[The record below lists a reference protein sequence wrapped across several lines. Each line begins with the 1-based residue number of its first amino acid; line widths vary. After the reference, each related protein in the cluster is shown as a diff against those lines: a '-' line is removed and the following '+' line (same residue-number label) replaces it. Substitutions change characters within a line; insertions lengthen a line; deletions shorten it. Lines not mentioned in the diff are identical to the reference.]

1 MKKIVGIS
9 IALFAAFAVV
19 FVAFRPEPEP
29 PAGNAQD
36 SPARHAE
43 AQARDLGLEQGGSD
57 VADEAGSL
65 PANAANA
72 PTRTGVTKEAATSA
86 GTEPAASGSP
96 AIAAEDQGDTAAQ
109 SLTWLDHFKEGS
121 ALYKEAEY
129 RSAAAAF
136 EKALA
141 ANEESFYLRYMLGLA
156 YWKDGRHERAAEH
169 LNSCLELKPD
179 HSKAWVNLARVRRE
193 LGDPQEAVALCEKAL
208 TLNEENSDAWNVT
221 GLAYLDMG
229 KRDAAIECFLNATTV
244 NGENAYALNNL
255 GLTYIYEERYGDA
268 VLPLEQAVE
277 LAPNVAFIHNNLA
290 VVYEHLGRTADAA
303 RQYASAADT
312 PSGHAK
318 AEASLKR
325 ILPLLS
331 VEEEAQLA
339 EFYQINSK

>member
-9 IALFAAFAVV
+9 LALFAAFAIV
-19 FVAFRPEPEP
+19 FVAFRPETET
-29 PAGNAQD
+29 PAGNTQD
-36 SPARHAE
+36 LPARHAE
-43 AQARDLGLEQGGSD
+43 AQANDAELARGGSD
-57 VADEAGSL
+57 AADDTGS
-65 PANAANA
+65 PAANAANTQ
-72 PTRTGVTKEAATSA
+72 TRTGAGEETATSA
-86 GTEPAASGSP
+86 DNETAFSGTPGG
-96 AIAAEDQGDTAAQ
+96 AAEDPSNKAAQ
-109 SLTWLDHFKEGS
+109 SLTWLDHFKEGD

-141 ANEESFYLRYMLGLA
+141 ANKESFYLQYMLGLA

-169 LNSCLELKPD
+169 LNACLELKPD
-179 HSKAWVNLARVRRE
+179 HTKAWVNLARVRRE

-208 TLNEENSDAWNVT
+208 TLNEQSSDAWNVT

-229 KRDAAIECFLNATTV
+229 KRDEAIECFKNATTV

-255 GLTYIYEERYGDA
+255 GLTYIYEQRYGDA
-268 VLPLEQAVE
+268 VIPLERAVE
-277 LAPNVAFIHNNLA
+277 LAPGVAFIHNNLA
-290 VVYEHLGRTADAA
+290 VAYEQLGRTADAA
-303 RQYASAADT
+303 REYAAAADT

-318 AEASLKR
+318 AEVSLKR

-339 EFYQINSK
+339 EFYQTNGK